1 MSVYGTDFQLLRCT
15 KFRHS
20 REHCG
25 HAAGPA
31 GAQVRGLMTHLCHKP
46 AAEGA
51 EIPQCSISGSPH
63 RLGLFCPDSAPWRR
77 EGQMRLRRRE
87 FISGLGGA
95 AAWPLAAGAQGRKRL
110 GVLMGKVAT
119 ERWQSLLTIFRQE
132 MGKRGWIEG
141 ENLETQVRWN
151 AADPTLTQAYATDL
165 VGLFK
170 PDVLL
175 SESSVIL
182 ATLQRATS
190 TIPIVFLSVSDPVE
204 QGFVPNLPHPGG
216 NITGFA
222 NAEFSIAGK
231 WADLIKQMAPS
242 ITRVAYI
249 FDTEVPN
256 RLFLRAIEAAA
267 PSLGIGVMAEPV
279 RSTAEIE
286 TALARVVREPNI
298 GLIFSG
304 AFLSLR
310 AKLIVETVAR
320 YRLPAIY
327 GGVDEIFMAE
337 GGLMQY
343 GNDISEQYRLA
354 PFYFDRIL
362 NGTKPGDLAVHLP
375 TKFKFIINRN
385 TASALGIEVPLGL
398 LLARRRDHRMNRRG
412 SFSGFFLQ
420 FLQWV

>member
-1 MSVYGTDFQLLRCT
+1 MSEWLGS
-15 KFRHS
+15 KIGS
-20 REHCG
+20 RSC
-25 HAAGPA
+25 A
-31 GAQVRGLMTHLCHKP
+31 LY
-46 AAEGA
+46 
-51 EIPQCSISGSPH
+51 IPPPRPRLSIVPKGKDH
-63 RLGLFCPDSAPWRR
+63 RLGPCYPAPTHE
-77 EGQMRLRRRE
+77 EGQMRLCLRRRE
-87 FISGLGGA
+87 FIAWLGGA

-175 SESSVIL
+175 SESSVNL

-267 PSLGIGVMAEPV
+267 PSLGIGVV
-279 RSTAEIE
+279 VTSGTN
-286 TALARVVREPNI
+286 LA
-298 GLIFSG
+298 
-304 AFLSLR
+304 
-310 AKLIVETVAR
+310 
-320 YRLPAIY
+320 
-327 GGVDEIFMAE
+327 
-337 GGLMQY
+337 
-343 GNDISEQYRLA
+343 
-354 PFYFDRIL
+354 
-362 NGTKPGDLAVHLP
+362 
-375 TKFKFIINRN
+375 
-385 TASALGIEVPLGL
+385 
-398 LLARRRDHRMNRRG
+398 
-412 SFSGFFLQ
+412 
-420 FLQWV
+420 